1 LPSRT
6 RRRCTREAKEPK
18 SDGASPKQVTEQYSI
33 DCFVLLVH
41 RFLGTATFLGALSC
55 AGAASADPCPA
66 FPWQHLG
73 ATGSEL
79 VRPVPLV
86 LVAGAALA
94 PAVMAPTGIDHALRL
109 VAQEDLGG
117 KHDLEPVSVIT
128 PYVLG
133 GGVLV
138 GYVVSVGVAA
148 CGAERTQAAMLQAMV
163 LSVGST
169 VLLKWAVGR
178 EWPNAGLDP
187 NSPDRLDHPEYA
199 EHFTPFRS
207 FGAWPSGHTSFM
219 FAAASSFRTSTP
231 ELGALAWLGYPFALG
246 VAAGMWL
253 GDHHWA
259 SDIVSGAL
267 IGEAIGS
274 SVGRGFA
281 SVTGETVAFGV
292 VPLGTNGVGA
302 YAYGVW

>member
-1 LPSRT
+1 
-6 RRRCTREAKEPK
+6 
-18 SDGASPKQVTEQYSI
+18 
-33 DCFVLLVH
+33 
-41 RFLGTATFLGALSC
+41 
-55 AGAASADPCPA
+55 
-66 FPWQHLG
+66 
-73 ATGSEL
+73 
-79 VRPVPLV
+79 VPLAF
-86 LVAGAALA
+86 VAGAALA
-94 PAVMAPTGIDHALRL
+94 PAVMAPTGIDHELRL

-117 KHDLEPVSVIT
+117 KHDLEPISVAA

-133 GGVLV
+133 GAVLV
-138 GYVVSVGVAA
+138 GYSVSLGVRA
-148 CGAERTQAAMLQAMV
+148 CGAQRPQAAMLQAMV

-187 NSPDRLDHPEYA
+187 NSPDRLEHPEYA

-231 ELGALAWLGYPFALG
+231 GLGVLSWFGYPLSLG

-281 SVTGETVAFGV
+281 SVAGETVAFGV
-292 VPLGTNGVGA
+292 MPLDKGGVGV
-302 YAYGVW
+302 YSSGVW